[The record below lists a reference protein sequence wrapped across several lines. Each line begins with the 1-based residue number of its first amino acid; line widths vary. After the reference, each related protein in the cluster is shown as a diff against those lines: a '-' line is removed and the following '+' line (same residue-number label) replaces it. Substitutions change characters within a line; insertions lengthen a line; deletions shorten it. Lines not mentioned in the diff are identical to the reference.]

1 MSVFGRTL
9 VVKGEL
15 RSDADLTIEGRVEGP
30 VWCEGAAVTL
40 TESASVIGD
49 VMARD
54 VTVTGRLEG
63 QVVATEVVDIRTG
76 ATVTGKVVSA
86 RFILN
91 DGATFNGL
99 VEPQHLEAAVRV
111 ARFQREKQAAG
122 RPTDQARVSQPSKR

>member
-1 MSVFGRTL
+1 MSSFGRTL
-9 VVKGEL
+9 VVRGEL

-40 TESASVIGD
+40 AESASVIGD

-63 QVVATEVVDIRTG
+63 QIVATEVVDVRAG
-76 ATVTGKVVSA
+76 ANVTGKVVSA

-91 DGATFNGL
+91 EGATFNGR

-111 ARFQREKQAAG
+111 ARFQREKQAAAKPAD
-122 RPTDQARVSQPSKR
+122 RDKVSQSSKR